1 MLNLDPTGTP
11 AATDY
16 ATVYVVFELSKRNWK
31 LGVMLPGSRKLS
43 RFTIAGGD
51 LTTLSV
57 RLATMRA
64 KAGRFGKPVRILSCY
79 EAGYD
84 GHWLHRWLTAQGV
97 ISYVVDP
104 SSIEVN
110 RRARQAKTDLI
121 DLARLMRAFLAFLR
135 DEPRVCSM
143 LRVPSVEREDRK
155 RLNRERERL
164 LKERIAHTNRIKGLL
179 HGQGIRDVNPFDRN
193 FLASLE
199 QLRTGDSRELPPRLK
214 AELARQH
221 QRLCLVSK
229 HLQQVESISRA
240 ELRKPAPGSPAFD
253 IKNLIDLRGI
263 GWIGG
268 QGLVNEAF
276 YRDFVN
282 RREVGSYFGLAG
294 TPYNSGDSSREQGI
308 SKAGNGRARKLAIE
322 LAWLW
327 LKHQPQS
334 ELSQWFHKRVGDQK
348 GRIRRITIVAVAR
361 KLMIA
366 LWRYLTLGVVPNGA
380 VLRSTPKTRS

>member
-31 LGVMLPGSRKLS
+31 LGEMLPGSRKLS

>member
-380 VLRSTPKTRS
+380 VLRSTPKIRS